1 MDQSHH
7 ILSGF
12 KALFTDG
19 AIAIIEE
26 ARRACGGAGYQ
37 SSSGFANILSI
48 MSPSVTLEGE
58 NKMMLG
64 QAARYLVKL
73 FNLE

>member
-12 KALFTDG
+12 KALFTEG
-19 AIAIIEE
+19 SIAIIEE

-37 SSSGFANILSI
+37 SNAGFANLLSQ
-48 MSPSVTLEGE
+48 MSPTPTLEGE

-64 QAARYLVKL
+64 QAARYLVKIFTL
-73 FNLE
+73 V